1 MDPQQWLD
9 DFQRRI
15 GDMAEK
21 SASLQEE
28 LAGANA
34 TASSP
39 DGTVVVTVSPTG
51 ALLDLDLG
59 KRITEYSPTRIK
71 QMILD
76 VAGQAQRQAAHQV
89 AEVFAPYGGDTE
101 AMRLINRHLPPDDDE
116 PESVFTAAP
125 EDSDPAPSAP
135 SAPSTRPR
143 PESRPDDEEETDED
157 ERPW

>member
-1 MDPQQWLD
+1 
-9 DFQRRI
+9 
-15 GDMAEK
+15 MAEK
-21 SASLQEE
+21 SANLQEE
-28 LAGANA
+28 LAGASA

-51 ALLDLDLG
+51 ALQDLELG
-59 KRITEYSPTRIK
+59 KRITEYSPIKIK

-101 AMRLINRHLPPDDDE
+101 AMRLINQHLPPEDEE
-116 PESVFTAAP
+116 PETVFTAEP
-125 EDSDPAPSAP
+125 EDDGPAQAPPAAQRPPSGPAV
-135 SAPSTRPR
+135 
-143 PESRPDDEEETDED
+143 EDDDETDED

>member
-28 LAGANA
+28 LAGAGA

-39 DGTVVVTVSPTG
+39 DGTVVVTVTPTG
-51 ALLDLDLG
+51 ALQDLDLG
-59 KRITEYSPTRIK
+59 KRITEYSPTKIK
-71 QMILD
+71 QMIMD
-76 VAGQAQRQAAHQV
+76 AAGQAQRRAAHQV
-89 AEVFAPYGGDTE
+89 AEVFAPYGGDGE
-101 AMRLINRHLPPDDDE
+101 AMRLINQHLPPEDE
-116 PESVFTAAP
+116 EADSVFTAEP
-125 EDSDPAPSAP
+125 EDAGPAQGPPA
-135 SAPSTRPR
+135 AQRP
-143 PESRPDDEEETDED
+143 PSRPAVEDDDETDED